1 MAHIDHTAELT
12 RCSASEI
19 ALTQPAQRQ
28 ALVLI
33 VTDDLHLSMNFGSLC
48 GFLNIDMEHVPSDQD
63 LAIVLREQQPMAVIA
78 DLDGNGQ
85 DGYHVMMQVAEYDR
99 ELPMLLLTGRDPA
112 LAGAADAIEELWQL
126 TSVAQ
131 TSSMPSVGN
140 LVDFLFRAGR
150 KGRCMR
156 MMPV

>member
-1 MAHIDHTAELT
+1 MAHIDHTADLIMP
-12 RCSASEI
+12 SASG
-19 ALTQPAQRQ
+19 APLTQHTQRQ

-33 VTDDLHLSMNFGSLC
+33 VTDNLNVSMNFGSLC

-78 DLDGNGQ
+78 DLDGSGQ
-85 DGYHVMMQVAEYDR
+85 DGYHVMMQVADYDR
-99 ELPMLLLTGRDPA
+99 ELPILLLTGRDPA
-112 LAGAADAIEELWQL
+112 MAGAADAIEELWQL

-131 TSSMPSVGN
+131 SSSMPSVGH

-150 KGRCMR
+150 KGHCMR